1 MKPFGIWKYLLI
13 LIVLSFGIIYALPNL
28 YVPDPAVQ
36 ISYNDSTLSPDIK
49 LQKRLTKVLEDST
62 SESTVPEVEI
72 HEKYALIRLTSSQ
85 EQLRVKELFST
96 VGDDLIVAL
105 NLAPTTPDWLKNI
118 GGEPLKLGLDL
129 RGGVHFLMEVDT
141 QAALSNRQNG
151 TLQDIRR
158 KLREEKIRYNS
169 LSVERDQTIKLKVT
183 EKAGFDTTEELTQSR
198 MDEFTPE
205 TGIFGGKVGPW
216 LRNLFFGSGEK
227 DQTIKLKVKKDT
239 VFESVTELLED
250 NYPQFSISYREIGN
264 QYEFSLRLTDQE
276 IEQIEAD
283 AIDQNLTT
291 LRNRVNELGVSEPIV
306 QRQGKKR
313 IIVELPGIQD
323 TAEAKKILGKTAT
336 LEFHLEAEHDTPRT
350 RKTSYPHRD
359 KRMGVSELQ
368 DQIIIG
374 GDQVATAQASFD
386 ESGMPQVNITLDGA
400 GGTRMHRA
408 TRDKIGKRLGVLFVE
423 QKNKTSYT
431 TDAKGNQVAIQ
442 RTFETKE
449 IISLATIQAALG
461 TQFRITG
468 LDSPQESSELA
479 LLLRAG
485 ALAAPMSFVEERTV
499 GPSLGQDNINAGILS
514 MELGMALVLL
524 FTLFYYRIFGVA
536 ASLALGTNIV
546 LLVAIMSILS
556 ATLTLPG
563 IAGIVLTV
571 GMAIDANVLIFSRIK
586 EELKAGTEPLQA
598 IDQGYDKAFTTIF
611 DAKLTTLLV
620 AVILYS
626 LGTGPIKGFSITLSI
641 GILTSMFTAI
651 LGTRGFIY
659 LIYRNKKNPSRIAI

>member
-28 YVPDPAVQ
+28 YAPDPAVQ
-36 ISYNDSTLSPDIK
+36 VSYNDSTQIHDRQ
-49 LQKRLTKVLEDST
+49 LQQRLTKVLEDGELSNG
-62 SESTVPEVEI
+62 VPEVEL
-72 HEKYALIRLTSSQ
+72 HKKYALIRLSSAE
-85 EQLRVKELFST
+85 EQLRVKDLLSS

-105 NLAPTTPDWLKNI
+105 NLAPTTPEWLENI

-141 QAALSNRQNG
+141 ETALSNRQNG
-151 TLQDIRR
+151 TLLDIRR
-158 KLREEKIRYNS
+158 KLRDEKIRYNS
-169 LSVERDQTIKLKVT
+169 LFV
-183 EKAGFDTTEELTQSR
+183 
-198 MDEFTPE
+198 
-205 TGIFGGKVGPW
+205 
-216 LRNLFFGSGEK
+216 EK
-227 DQTIKLKVKKDT
+227 DQTIKLKVTDEA
-239 VFESVTELLED
+239 VFESATELLED
-250 NYPQFSISYREIGN
+250 NYPQFVISYTEVGDQFNI
-264 QYEFSLRLTDQE
+264 SLSLTEDE
-276 IEQIEAD
+276 LDQIEAD

-306 QRQGKKR
+306 QKQGKKR

-336 LEFHLEAEHDTPRT
+336 LEFHLEAEYDTPRT

-359 KRMGVSELQ
+359 TRLGVSELQ

-386 ESGMPQVNITLDGA
+386 ESGLPQVNITLDGA
-400 GGTRMHRA
+400 GGARMHRA
-408 TRDKIGKRLGVLFVE
+408 TRGNIGKRLGVLFVE
-423 QKNKTSYT
+423 QKNKTTYRR
-431 TDAKGNQVAIQ
+431 DAEGNQVEVREA
-442 RTFETKE
+442 FETKE

-485 ALAAPMSFVEERTV
+485 ALAAPMRFVEERTV

-514 MELGMALVLL
+514 MQLGMTLVLL

-586 EELKAGTEPLQA
+586 EELKQGTEPLQA
-598 IDQGYDKAFTTIF
+598 IDQGYDKAFLTIL
-611 DAKLTTLLV
+611 DANLTTLLV

-626 LGTGPIKGFSITLSI
+626 LGTGPIKGFSVTLSI

-651 LGTRGFIY
+651 IGTRGFIY

>member
-13 LIVLSFGIIYALPNL
+13 LIILSFGIIYALPNL
-28 YVPDPAVQ
+28 YAPDPAVQ
-36 ISYNDSTLSPDIK
+36 VSYNDSTQIHDRK
-49 LQKRLTKVLEDST
+49 LQQRLTKVLEDGELSNG
-62 SESTVPEVEI
+62 VPEVEI
-72 HEKYALIRLTSSQ
+72 HKKYALIRLSSAE
-85 EQLRVKELFST
+85 EQLRVKDLLSS

-105 NLAPTTPDWLKNI
+105 NLAPTTPEWLENI

-141 QAALSNRQNG
+141 ETALSNRQNG
-151 TLQDIRR
+151 TLLDIRR
-158 KLREEKIRYNS
+158 KLRDEKIRYNS
-169 LSVERDQTIKLKVT
+169 LFV
-183 EKAGFDTTEELTQSR
+183 
-198 MDEFTPE
+198 
-205 TGIFGGKVGPW
+205 
-216 LRNLFFGSGEK
+216 EK
-227 DQTIKLKVKKDT
+227 DQTIRLKVTDEA
-239 VFESVTELLED
+239 VFESATELLED
-250 NYPQFSISYREIGN
+250 NYPQFIIGYTQAGDQFNISLSLSEDEI
-264 QYEFSLRLTDQE
+264 D
-276 IEQIEAD
+276 QIEAD

-336 LEFHLEAEHDTPRT
+336 LEFHLEAEYDTPRT

-359 KRMGVSELQ
+359 TRLGVSELQ

-386 ESGMPQVNITLDGA
+386 ESGLPQVNITLDGA
-400 GGTRMHRA
+400 GGARMHRA
-408 TRDKIGKRLGVLFVE
+408 TRGNIGKRLGVLFVE
-423 QKNKTSYT
+423 QKNKTTYQRGA
-431 TDAKGNQVAIQ
+431 DGNRVAVQ
-442 RTFETKE
+442 QTFETKE
-449 IISLATIQAALG
+449 IISLATIRAALG

-485 ALAAPMSFVEERTV
+485 ALAAPMRFVEERTV

-514 MELGMALVLL
+514 MQLGMTLVLL
-524 FTLFYYRIFGVA
+524 FTLFYYRVFGVA
-536 ASLALGTNIV
+536 ASLALGTNII

-586 EELKAGTEPLQA
+586 EELKQGTEPLQA
-598 IDQGYDKAFTTIF
+598 IDQGYDKAFLTIL
-611 DAKLTTLLV
+611 DANLTTLLV

-626 LGTGPIKGFSITLSI
+626 LGTGPIKGFSVTLSI

>member
-1 MKPFGIWKYLLI
+1 MKPFGIWKYFLI
-13 LIVLSFGIIYALPNL
+13 LVVLSFGLIYASPNL
-28 YVPDPAVQ
+28 YAPDPAIQ
-36 ISYNDSTLSPDIK
+36 ISYNDSTLSPDLK
-49 LQKRLTKVLEDST
+49 LQRRLTKVLKNNI
-62 SESTVPEVEI
+62 SENKVPEVEI
-72 HEKYALIRLTSSQ
+72 HESYALIRLASPE
-85 EQLRVKELFST
+85 EQLRVKDLFST

-105 NLAPTTPDWLKNI
+105 NLAPTTPEWLKNI

-141 QAALSNRQNG
+141 KTALSNRQNG
-151 TLQDIRR
+151 TLLDIRR

-169 LSVERDQTIKLKVT
+169 LFV
-183 EKAGFDTTEELTQSR
+183 
-198 MDEFTPE
+198 
-205 TGIFGGKVGPW
+205 
-216 LRNLFFGSGEK
+216 EK
-227 DQTIKLKVKKDT
+227 DQTIKLKVT
-239 VFESVTELLED
+239 QESVFDKATELLED
-250 NYPQFSISYREIGN
+250 EYPQFAISYTEVGN
-264 QYEFSLRLTDQE
+264 QFEISLRLTDQE

-359 KRMGVSELQ
+359 KRMGVNELQ

-400 GGTRMHRA
+400 GGARMHRA
-408 TRDKIGKRLGVLFVE
+408 TRGNIGKRLGVLFVE
-423 QKNKTSYT
+423 QKNKTSFKR
-431 TDAKGNQVAIQ
+431 DAQGNQVEVQQI
-442 RTFETKE
+442 FETKE

-485 ALAAPMSFVEERTV
+485 ALAAPMRFVEERTV

-524 FTLFYYRIFGVA
+524 FTLVYYRIFGVA

-571 GMAIDANVLIFSRIK
+571 GMAVDANVLIFSRIK
-586 EELKAGTEPLQA
+586 EELKQGTEPLQA
-598 IDQGYDKAFTTIF
+598 IDQGYDKAFLTIL
-611 DAKLTTLLV
+611 DANITTLIV

-626 LGTGPIKGFSITLSI
+626 FGTGPIKGFSVTLSI
-641 GILTSMFTAI
+641 GIITSMFTAI

-659 LIYRNKKNPSRIAI
+659 LVYRNKKNISRLAI

>member
-28 YVPDPAVQ
+28 YAPDPAVQ
-36 ISYNDSTLSPDIK
+36 VSYNDSTQIHDRK
-49 LQKRLTKVLEDST
+49 LQQRLSKVLEENELT
-62 SESTVPEVEI
+62 NGVPEVEI
-72 HEKYALIRLTSSQ
+72 HKKYALIRLSSTE
-85 EQLRVKELFST
+85 EQLRVKDLLSS

-141 QAALSNRQNG
+141 ETALSNRQNG

-158 KLREEKIRYNS
+158 KLRDEKIRYNS
-169 LSVERDQTIKLKVT
+169 LFV
-183 EKAGFDTTEELTQSR
+183 
-198 MDEFTPE
+198 
-205 TGIFGGKVGPW
+205 
-216 LRNLFFGSGEK
+216 EK
-227 DQTIKLKVKKDT
+227 DQTIKLKVT
-239 VFESVTELLED
+239 GETIFESATELLED
-250 NYPQFSISYREIGN
+250 NYPQFSITYAESGDQFNISLSLTEDEIV
-264 QYEFSLRLTDQE
+264 
-276 IEQIEAD
+276 QIEKD

-306 QRQGKKR
+306 QKQGKKR

-336 LEFHLEAEHDTPRT
+336 LEFHLEAEYDTPRT

-359 KRMGVSELQ
+359 GRYGESELQ
-368 DQIIIG
+368 DQIILG

-386 ESGMPQVNITLDGA
+386 ESGLPQVNITLDGA
-400 GGTRMHRA
+400 GGARMHRA
-408 TRDKIGKRLGVLFVE
+408 TRGNIGKRLGVLFVE
-423 QKNKTSYT
+423 QKNKTT
-431 TDAKGNQVAIQ
+431 FRRDADGNRVEVQE
-442 RTFETKE
+442 TFETKE

-468 LDSPQESSELA
+468 LDSSQESSELA

-485 ALAAPMSFVEERTV
+485 ALAAPMRFVEERTV

-514 MELGMALVLL
+514 MQLGMALVLL

-586 EELKAGTEPLQA
+586 EELKQGTEPLQA
-598 IDQGYDKAFTTIF
+598 IDQGYDKAFLTIL
-611 DAKLTTLLV
+611 DANLTTLLV

-626 LGTGPIKGFSITLSI
+626 LGTGPIKGFSVTLSI

-659 LIYRNKKNPSRIAI
+659 LIYRNKKNLSRIAI

>member
-1 MKPFGIWKYLLI
+1 MKPFGIWKYFLI

-28 YVPDPAVQ
+28 YAPDPAVQ

-49 LQKRLTKVLEDST
+49 LQKRLTKVLEANT
-62 SESTVPEVEI
+62 SENKVPEVEI
-72 HEKYALIRLTSSQ
+72 HENYALIRLASSK

-105 NLAPTTPDWLKNI
+105 NLAPTTPQWLKNI

-141 QAALSNRQNG
+141 QKALNNRQNG
-151 TLQDIRR
+151 TLLDIRR
-158 KLREEKIRYNS
+158 KLRGEKIRYNS
-169 LSVERDQTIKLKVT
+169 LFVEKDQAIKLKVT
-183 EKAGFDTTEELTQSR
+183 Q
-198 MDEFTPE
+198 
-205 TGIFGGKVGPW
+205 
-216 LRNLFFGSGEK
+216 
-227 DQTIKLKVKKDT
+227 
-239 VFESVTELLED
+239 ESVFDKATELLED
-250 NYPQFSISYREIGN
+250 NYPQFTISYTEAGN
-264 QYEFSLRLTDQE
+264 QFEISLRLTEQE

-291 LRNRVNELGVSEPIV
+291 IRNRVNELGVSEPIV
-306 QRQGKKR
+306 YRQGKKR
-313 IIVELPGIQD
+313 IVVQLPGIQD

-368 DQIIIG
+368 DQIIIS

-386 ESGMPQVNITLDGA
+386 ENGIPQVNITLDGA
-400 GGTRMHRA
+400 GGARMHRT

-423 QKNKTSYT
+423 QKNKTSYAR
-431 TDAKGNQVAIQ
+431 DAQGNQVAIQ
-442 RTFETKE
+442 QTFETKE

-461 TQFRITG
+461 TKFRITG

-485 ALAAPMSFVEERTV
+485 ALAAPMRFVEERTV
-499 GPSLGQDNINAGILS
+499 GPSLGKDNINAGILS

-536 ASLALGTNIV
+536 ACLALGTNIV

-571 GMAIDANVLIFSRIK
+571 GMAVDANVLIFSRIK
-586 EELKAGTEPLQA
+586 EELKKGTEPLQA
-598 IDQGYDKAFTTIF
+598 IDQGYDKAFLTIL
-611 DAKLTTLLV
+611 DANLTTLLV

-626 LGTGPIKGFSITLSI
+626 FGTGPIKGFSVTLSI
-641 GILTSMFTAI
+641 GIITSMFTAI

-659 LIYRNKKNPSRIAI
+659 LVYRNKKNLSRLAI

>member
-28 YVPDPAVQ
+28 YAPDPAVQ
-36 ISYNDSTLSPDIK
+36 VSYNDSTQIHDRK
-49 LQKRLTKVLEDST
+49 LQQRLTKVLEDGELSNG
-62 SESTVPEVEI
+62 VPEVEI
-72 HEKYALIRLTSSQ
+72 HKKYALIRLSSAE
-85 EQLRVKELFST
+85 EQLRVKDLLSSA
-96 VGDDLIVAL
+96 GDDLIVAL
-105 NLAPTTPDWLKNI
+105 NLAPTTPEWLENI

-141 QAALSNRQNG
+141 ETALSNRQNG
-151 TLQDIRR
+151 TLLDIRR
-158 KLREEKIRYNS
+158 KLRDEKIRYNS
-169 LSVERDQTIKLKVT
+169 LFV
-183 EKAGFDTTEELTQSR
+183 
-198 MDEFTPE
+198 
-205 TGIFGGKVGPW
+205 
-216 LRNLFFGSGEK
+216 EK
-227 DQTIKLKVKKDT
+227 DQTIRLKVTDEA
-239 VFESVTELLED
+239 VFESATELLED
-250 NYPQFSISYREIGN
+250 NYPQFVIGYTQAGDQFNISLSLSEDEI
-264 QYEFSLRLTDQE
+264 D
-276 IEQIEAD
+276 QIEAD

-336 LEFHLEAEHDTPRT
+336 LEFHLEAEYDTPRT

-359 KRMGVSELQ
+359 TRLGVSELQ

-386 ESGMPQVNITLDGA
+386 ESGLPQVNITLDGA
-400 GGTRMHRA
+400 GGARMHRA
-408 TRDKIGKRLGVLFVE
+408 TRGNIGKRLGVLFVE
-423 QKNKTSYT
+423 QKNKTTYRR
-431 TDAKGNQVAIQ
+431 DAEGNQVEVQEA
-442 RTFETKE
+442 FETKE
-449 IISLATIQAALG
+449 IISLATIRAALG

-485 ALAAPMSFVEERTV
+485 ALAAPMRFVEERTV

-514 MELGMALVLL
+514 MQLGMTLVLL

-586 EELKAGTEPLQA
+586 EELKQGTEPLQA
-598 IDQGYDKAFTTIF
+598 IDQGYDKAFLTIL
-611 DAKLTTLLV
+611 DANLTTLLV

-626 LGTGPIKGFSITLSI
+626 LGTGPIKGFSVTLSI

-651 LGTRGFIY
+651 VGTRGFIY

>member
-1 MKPFGIWKYLLI
+1 VKPFGIWKYFLI
-13 LIVLSFGIIYALPNL
+13 LIVLSFGIIYASPNL
-28 YVPDPAVQ
+28 YAPDPAIQ
-36 ISYNDSTLSPDIK
+36 ISYNDSTLSPDLK
-49 LQKRLTKVLEDST
+49 LQRRLTKVLENNI
-62 SESTVPEVEI
+62 SENKVPEVEI
-72 HEKYALIRLTSSQ
+72 HESYALIRLASPE
-85 EQLRVKELFST
+85 EQLRVKDLFST

-105 NLAPTTPDWLKNI
+105 NLAPTTPEWLKNI

-141 QAALSNRQNG
+141 KTALSNRQNG
-151 TLQDIRR
+151 TLLDIRR

-169 LSVERDQTIKLKVT
+169 LFV
-183 EKAGFDTTEELTQSR
+183 
-198 MDEFTPE
+198 
-205 TGIFGGKVGPW
+205 
-216 LRNLFFGSGEK
+216 EK
-227 DQTIKLKVKKDT
+227 DQTIKLKVT
-239 VFESVTELLED
+239 QESVFDKATELLED
-250 NYPQFSISYREIGN
+250 EYPQFAISYTEVGN
-264 QYEFSLRLTDQE
+264 QFEISLRLTDQE

-359 KRMGVSELQ
+359 KRMGVNELQ

-400 GGTRMHRA
+400 GGARMHRA
-408 TRDKIGKRLGVLFVE
+408 TRGNIGKRLGVLFVE
-423 QKNKTSYT
+423 QKNKTSFKR
-431 TDAKGNQVAIQ
+431 DAQGNQVEVQ
-442 RTFETKE
+442 QTFETKE

-485 ALAAPMSFVEERTV
+485 ALAAPMRFVEERTV

-524 FTLFYYRIFGVA
+524 FTLVYYRIFGVA

-571 GMAIDANVLIFSRIK
+571 GMAVDANVLIFSRIK
-586 EELKAGTEPLQA
+586 EELKQGTEPLQA
-598 IDQGYDKAFTTIF
+598 IDQGYDKAFLTIL
-611 DAKLTTLLV
+611 DANITTLIV

-626 LGTGPIKGFSITLSI
+626 FGTGPIKGFSVTLSI
-641 GILTSMFTAI
+641 GIITSMFTAI

-659 LIYRNKKNPSRIAI
+659 LVYRNKKNISRLAI

>member
-1 MKPFGIWKYLLI
+1 MKPFGIWKYFLI

-28 YVPDPAVQ
+28 YAPDPAVQ

-49 LQKRLTKVLEDST
+49 LQKRLTKVLEANT
-62 SESTVPEVEI
+62 SENKVPEVEI
-72 HEKYALIRLTSSQ
+72 HENYALIRLASSK

-105 NLAPTTPDWLKNI
+105 NLAPTTPQWLKNI

-141 QAALSNRQNG
+141 QKALNNRQNG
-151 TLQDIRR
+151 TLLDIRR
-158 KLREEKIRYNS
+158 KLRGEKIRYNS
-169 LSVERDQTIKLKVT
+169 LFVEKDQAIKLKVT
-183 EKAGFDTTEELTQSR
+183 Q
-198 MDEFTPE
+198 
-205 TGIFGGKVGPW
+205 
-216 LRNLFFGSGEK
+216 
-227 DQTIKLKVKKDT
+227 
-239 VFESVTELLED
+239 ESVFDKATELLED
-250 NYPQFSISYREIGN
+250 NYPQFTISYTEAGN
-264 QYEFSLRLTDQE
+264 QFEISLRLTEQE

-306 QRQGKKR
+306 YRQGKKR
-313 IIVELPGIQD
+313 IVVQLPGIQD

-386 ESGMPQVNITLDGA
+386 ENGIPQVNITLDGA
-400 GGTRMHRA
+400 GGARMHRT

-423 QKNKTSYT
+423 QKNKTSYAR
-431 TDAKGNQVAIQ
+431 DAQGNQVAIQ
-442 RTFETKE
+442 QTFETKE

-461 TQFRITG
+461 TKFRITG

-485 ALAAPMSFVEERTV
+485 ALAAPMRFVEERTV
-499 GPSLGQDNINAGILS
+499 GPSLGKDNINAGILS

-536 ASLALGTNIV
+536 ACLALGTNIV

-571 GMAIDANVLIFSRIK
+571 GMAVDANVLIFSRIK
-586 EELKAGTEPLQA
+586 EELKQGTEPLQA
-598 IDQGYDKAFTTIF
+598 IDQGYDKAFLTIL
-611 DAKLTTLLV
+611 DANLTTLLV

-626 LGTGPIKGFSITLSI
+626 FGTGPIKGFSVTLSI
-641 GILTSMFTAI
+641 GIITSMFTAI

-659 LIYRNKKNPSRIAI
+659 LVYRNKKNLSRLAI

>member
-1 MKPFGIWKYLLI
+1 VKPFGIWKYFLI

-28 YVPDPAVQ
+28 YAPDPAVQ

-49 LQKRLTKVLEDST
+49 LQKRLTKVLEANT
-62 SESTVPEVEI
+62 SENKVPEVEI
-72 HEKYALIRLTSSQ
+72 HENYALIRLASSK

-105 NLAPTTPDWLKNI
+105 NLAPTTPQWLKNI

-141 QAALSNRQNG
+141 QKALNNRQNG
-151 TLQDIRR
+151 TLLDIRR
-158 KLREEKIRYNS
+158 KLRGEKIRYNS
-169 LSVERDQTIKLKVT
+169 LFVEKDQAIKLKVT
-183 EKAGFDTTEELTQSR
+183 Q
-198 MDEFTPE
+198 
-205 TGIFGGKVGPW
+205 
-216 LRNLFFGSGEK
+216 
-227 DQTIKLKVKKDT
+227 
-239 VFESVTELLED
+239 ESVFDNATELLED
-250 NYPQFSISYREIGN
+250 NYPQFTISYTEEGN
-264 QYEFSLRLTDQE
+264 QFEISLRLTEQE

-306 QRQGKKR
+306 YRQGKKR
-313 IIVELPGIQD
+313 IVVQLPGIQD

-386 ESGMPQVNITLDGA
+386 ENGIPQVNITLDGA
-400 GGTRMHRA
+400 GGARMHRT

-423 QKNKTSYT
+423 QKNKTSYAR
-431 TDAKGNQVAIQ
+431 DAQGNQVAIQ
-442 RTFETKE
+442 QTFETKE

-461 TQFRITG
+461 TKFRITG

-485 ALAAPMSFVEERTV
+485 ALAAPMRFVEERTV
-499 GPSLGQDNINAGILS
+499 GPSLGKDNINAGILS

-536 ASLALGTNIV
+536 ACLALGTNIV

-571 GMAIDANVLIFSRIK
+571 GMAVDANVLIFSRIK
-586 EELKAGTEPLQA
+586 EELKQGTEPLQA
-598 IDQGYDKAFTTIF
+598 IDQGYDKAFLTIL
-611 DAKLTTLLV
+611 DANLTTLLV

-626 LGTGPIKGFSITLSI
+626 FGTGPIKGFSVTLSI
-641 GILTSMFTAI
+641 GIITSMFTAI

-659 LIYRNKKNPSRIAI
+659 LVYRNKKNLSRLAI

>member
-1 MKPFGIWKYLLI
+1 L
-13 LIVLSFGIIYALPNL
+13 
-28 YVPDPAVQ
+28 
-36 ISYNDSTLSPDIK
+36 
-49 LQKRLTKVLEDST
+49 
-62 SESTVPEVEI
+62 
-72 HEKYALIRLTSSQ
+72 
-85 EQLRVKELFST
+85 
-96 VGDDLIVAL
+96 
-105 NLAPTTPDWLKNI
+105 
-118 GGEPLKLGLDL
+118 
-129 RGGVHFLMEVDT
+129 
-141 QAALSNRQNG
+141 
-151 TLQDIRR
+151 
-158 KLREEKIRYNS
+158 S
-169 LSVERDQTIKLKVT
+169 LSE
-183 EKAGFDTTEELTQSR
+183 
-198 MDEFTPE
+198 DE
-205 TGIFGGKVGPW
+205 I
-216 LRNLFFGSGEK
+216 
-227 DQTIKLKVKKDT
+227 D
-239 VFESVTELLED
+239 
-250 NYPQFSISYREIGN
+250 
-264 QYEFSLRLTDQE
+264 
-276 IEQIEAD
+276 QIEAD

-336 LEFHLEAEHDTPRT
+336 LEFHLEAEYDTPRT

-359 KRMGVSELQ
+359 TRLGVSELQ

-386 ESGMPQVNITLDGA
+386 ESGLPQVNITLDGA
-400 GGTRMHRA
+400 GGARMHRA
-408 TRDKIGKRLGVLFVE
+408 TRGNIGKRLGVLFVE
-423 QKNKTSYT
+423 QKNKTTYQRGA
-431 TDAKGNQVAIQ
+431 DGNRVAVQ
-442 RTFETKE
+442 QTFETKE
-449 IISLATIQAALG
+449 IISLATIRAALG

-485 ALAAPMSFVEERTV
+485 ALAAPMRFVEERTV

-514 MELGMALVLL
+514 MQLGMTLVLL
-524 FTLFYYRIFGVA
+524 FTLFYYRVFGVA
-536 ASLALGTNIV
+536 ASLALGTNII

-586 EELKAGTEPLQA
+586 EELKQGTEPLQA
-598 IDQGYDKAFTTIF
+598 IDQGYDKAFLTIL
-611 DAKLTTLLV
+611 DANLTTLLV

-626 LGTGPIKGFSITLSI
+626 LGTGPIKGFSVTLSI

-651 LGTRGFIY
+651 VGTRGFIY

>member
-1 MKPFGIWKYLLI
+1 MKPFGIWKYFLI

-28 YVPDPAVQ
+28 YAPDPAVQ

-49 LQKRLTKVLEDST
+49 LQKRLTKVLEANT
-62 SESTVPEVEI
+62 SENKVPEVEI
-72 HEKYALIRLTSSQ
+72 HENYALIRLASSK

-105 NLAPTTPDWLKNI
+105 NLAPTTPQWLKNI

-141 QAALSNRQNG
+141 QKALNNRQNG
-151 TLQDIRR
+151 TLLDIRR
-158 KLREEKIRYNS
+158 KLRGEKIRYNS
-169 LSVERDQTIKLKVT
+169 LFVEKDQAIKLKVT
-183 EKAGFDTTEELTQSR
+183 Q
-198 MDEFTPE
+198 
-205 TGIFGGKVGPW
+205 
-216 LRNLFFGSGEK
+216 
-227 DQTIKLKVKKDT
+227 
-239 VFESVTELLED
+239 ESVFDNATELIED
-250 NYPQFSISYREIGN
+250 NYPQFTISYTEIGN
-264 QYEFSLRLTDQE
+264 QFEISLRLTEQE

-291 LRNRVNELGVSEPIV
+291 IRNRVNELGVSEPIV
-306 QRQGKKR
+306 YRQGKKR
-313 IIVELPGIQD
+313 IVVQLPGIQD

-336 LEFHLEAEHDTPRT
+336 LEFHLEAEYDTPRT

-368 DQIIIG
+368 DQIIIS

-386 ESGMPQVNITLDGA
+386 ENGIPQVNITLDGA
-400 GGTRMHRA
+400 GGARMHRT

-423 QKNKTSYT
+423 QKNKTSYAR
-431 TDAKGNQVAIQ
+431 DAQGNQVAIQ
-442 RTFETKE
+442 QTFETKE

-461 TQFRITG
+461 TKFRITG

-485 ALAAPMSFVEERTV
+485 ALAAPMRFVEERTV
-499 GPSLGQDNINAGILS
+499 GPSLGKDNINAGILS

-571 GMAIDANVLIFSRIK
+571 GMAVDANVLIFSRIK
-586 EELKAGTEPLQA
+586 EELKQGTEPLQA
-598 IDQGYDKAFTTIF
+598 IDQGYDKAFLTIL
-611 DAKLTTLLV
+611 DANLTTLLV

-626 LGTGPIKGFSITLSI
+626 FGTGPIKGFSVTLSI
-641 GILTSMFTAI
+641 GIITSMFTAI
-651 LGTRGFIY
+651 VGTRGFIY
-659 LIYRNKKNPSRIAI
+659 LVYRNKKNLSRLAI

>member
-1 MKPFGIWKYLLI
+1 MRPFGIWKYFLI
-13 LIVLSFGIIYALPNL
+13 LIVLGFGIIYSLPNL
-28 YVPDPAVQ
+28 YAPDPAVQ
-36 ISYNDSTLSPDIK
+36 ISYNDSALSPDLK
-49 LQKRLTKVLEDST
+49 LQKRLEKILENSLDN
-62 SESTVPEVEI
+62 ENVPEVEL
-72 HEKYALIRLTSSQ
+72 HNNYALIRLFSTE
-85 EQLRVKELFST
+85 EQLRIKSLLST
-96 VGDDLIVAL
+96 AGDDLIVAL
-105 NLAPTTPDWLKNI
+105 NLAPTTPQWLKNI
-118 GGEPLKLGLDL
+118 GAEPMKLGLDL

-141 QAALSNRQNG
+141 QAALKNRQNG
-151 TLQDIRR
+151 TLQDLKR
-158 KLREEKIRYNS
+158 KLREEKIRYSS
-169 LSVERDQTIKLKVT
+169 LFV
-183 EKAGFDTTEELTQSR
+183 
-198 MDEFTPE
+198 
-205 TGIFGGKVGPW
+205 
-216 LRNLFFGSGEK
+216 EK
-227 DQTIKLKVKKDT
+227 DQSITLKVKE
-239 VFESVTELLED
+239 ESDFDSSIDLIED
-250 NYPQFSISYREIGN
+250 NYPQFSVSYTEGS
-264 QYEFSLRLTDQE
+264 EFNIFLRLNEEE

-313 IIVELPGIQD
+313 IVVQLPGIQD

-336 LEFHLEAEHDTPRT
+336 LEFHLEAEYDTPRT

-359 KRMGVSELQ
+359 KRMGESELQ

-386 ESGMPQVNITLDGA
+386 ENGMPQVNITLDGQ
-400 GGTRMHRA
+400 GGARMHRA
-408 TRDKIGKRLGVLFVE
+408 TRGNIGKRLGVVFVE
-423 QKNKTSYT
+423 QKNKTSYKR
-431 TDAKGNQVAIQ
+431 DSQGNQIAVQ
-442 RTFETKE
+442 QTFEIRE

-485 ALAAPMSFVEERTV
+485 ALAAPMRFVEERTV
-499 GPSLGQDNINAGILS
+499 GPSLGEDNINAGILS
-514 MELGMALVLL
+514 MEIGMALVLI
-524 FTLFYYRIFGVA
+524 FTVFYYRIFGVA
-536 ASLALGTNIV
+536 AALALGTNIL

-556 ATLTLPG
+556 ASLTLPG

-586 EELKAGTEPLQA
+586 EELKQGTDPLQA
-598 IDQGYDKAFTTIF
+598 IDQGYDKAFSTIL
-611 DAKLTTLLV
+611 DANITTLIV

-651 LGTRGFIY
+651 VGTRGFIY
-659 LIYRNKKNPSRIAI
+659 LIYRKKKNLSRLAI

>member
-1 MKPFGIWKYLLI
+1 MKPFGIWKYFLI
-13 LIVLSFGIIYALPNL
+13 LVVLSFGLIYASPNL
-28 YVPDPAVQ
+28 YAPDPAIQ
-36 ISYNDSTLSPDIK
+36 ISYNDSTLSPDLK
-49 LQKRLTKVLEDST
+49 LQRRLTKVLENNI
-62 SESTVPEVEI
+62 SENKVPEVEI
-72 HEKYALIRLTSSQ
+72 HESYALIRLASPE
-85 EQLRVKELFST
+85 EQLRVKDLFST

-105 NLAPTTPDWLKNI
+105 NLAPTTPEWLKNI

-141 QAALSNRQNG
+141 KTALSNRQNG
-151 TLQDIRR
+151 TLLDIRR

-169 LSVERDQTIKLKVT
+169 LFV
-183 EKAGFDTTEELTQSR
+183 
-198 MDEFTPE
+198 
-205 TGIFGGKVGPW
+205 
-216 LRNLFFGSGEK
+216 EK
-227 DQTIKLKVKKDT
+227 DQTIKLKVT
-239 VFESVTELLED
+239 QESVFDKATELLED
-250 NYPQFSISYREIGN
+250 EYPQFAISYTEVGN
-264 QYEFSLRLTDQE
+264 QFEISLRLTDQE

-306 QRQGKKR
+306 QRQGNKR

-359 KRMGVSELQ
+359 KRMGVNELQ

-400 GGTRMHRA
+400 GGARMHRA
-408 TRDKIGKRLGVLFVE
+408 TRGNIGKRLGVLFVE
-423 QKNKTSYT
+423 QKNKTSFKR
-431 TDAKGNQVAIQ
+431 DAQGNQVEVQ
-442 RTFETKE
+442 QTFETKE

-485 ALAAPMSFVEERTV
+485 ALAAPMRFVEERTV

-524 FTLFYYRIFGVA
+524 FTLVYYRIFGVA

-571 GMAIDANVLIFSRIK
+571 GMAVDANVLIFSRIK
-586 EELKAGTEPLQA
+586 EELKQGTEPLQA
-598 IDQGYDKAFTTIF
+598 IDQGYDKAFLTIL
-611 DAKLTTLLV
+611 DANITTLIV

-626 LGTGPIKGFSITLSI
+626 FGTGPIKGFSVTLSI
-641 GILTSMFTAI
+641 GIITSMFTAI

-659 LIYRNKKNPSRIAI
+659 LVYRNKKNLSRLAI

>member
-1 MKPFGIWKYLLI
+1 MKPFGIWKYFLI

-28 YVPDPAVQ
+28 YAPDPAVQ

-49 LQKRLTKVLEDST
+49 LQKRLTKVLEANT
-62 SESTVPEVEI
+62 SENKVPEVEI
-72 HEKYALIRLTSSQ
+72 HENYALIRLASSK

-105 NLAPTTPDWLKNI
+105 NLAPTTPQWLKNI

-141 QAALSNRQNG
+141 QKALNNRQNG
-151 TLQDIRR
+151 TLLDIRR
-158 KLREEKIRYNS
+158 KLRGEKIRYNS
-169 LSVERDQTIKLKVT
+169 LFVEKDQAIKLKVT
-183 EKAGFDTTEELTQSR
+183 Q
-198 MDEFTPE
+198 
-205 TGIFGGKVGPW
+205 
-216 LRNLFFGSGEK
+216 
-227 DQTIKLKVKKDT
+227 
-239 VFESVTELLED
+239 ESVFDNATELLED
-250 NYPQFSISYREIGN
+250 NYPQFTISYTEEGN
-264 QYEFSLRLTDQE
+264 QFEISLRLTEQE

-306 QRQGKKR
+306 YRQGKKR
-313 IIVELPGIQD
+313 IVVQLPGIQD

-386 ESGMPQVNITLDGA
+386 ENGIPQVNITLDGA
-400 GGTRMHRA
+400 GGARMHRT

-423 QKNKTSYT
+423 QKNKTSYAR
-431 TDAKGNQVAIQ
+431 DAQGNQVAIQ
-442 RTFETKE
+442 QTFETKE

-461 TQFRITG
+461 TKFRITG

-485 ALAAPMSFVEERTV
+485 ALAAPMRFVEERTV
-499 GPSLGQDNINAGILS
+499 GPSLGKDNINAGILS

-536 ASLALGTNIV
+536 ACLALGTNIV

-556 ATLTLPG
+556 ASLTLPG

-571 GMAIDANVLIFSRIK
+571 GMAVDANVLIFSRIK
-586 EELKAGTEPLQA
+586 EELKQGTEPLQA
-598 IDQGYDKAFTTIF
+598 IDQGYDKAFLTIL
-611 DAKLTTLLV
+611 DANLTTLLV

-626 LGTGPIKGFSITLSI
+626 FGTGPIKGFSVTLSI
-641 GILTSMFTAI
+641 GIITSMFTAI

-659 LIYRNKKNPSRIAI
+659 LVYRNKKNLSRLAI

>member
-1 MKPFGIWKYLLI
+1 MKPFGIWKYFLI

-28 YVPDPAVQ
+28 YAPDPAVQ

-49 LQKRLTKVLEDST
+49 LQKRLTKVLEANT
-62 SESTVPEVEI
+62 SKNKVPEVEI
-72 HEKYALIRLTSSQ
+72 HENYALIRLASSK

-105 NLAPTTPDWLKNI
+105 NLAPTTPQWLKNI

-141 QAALSNRQNG
+141 QKALNNRQNG
-151 TLQDIRR
+151 TLLDIRR
-158 KLREEKIRYNS
+158 KLRGEKIRYNS
-169 LSVERDQTIKLKVT
+169 LFVEKDQAIKLKVT
-183 EKAGFDTTEELTQSR
+183 Q
-198 MDEFTPE
+198 
-205 TGIFGGKVGPW
+205 
-216 LRNLFFGSGEK
+216 
-227 DQTIKLKVKKDT
+227 
-239 VFESVTELLED
+239 ESVFDKATELLED
-250 NYPQFSISYREIGN
+250 NYPQFTISYTEIGN
-264 QYEFSLRLTDQE
+264 QFEISLRLTEQE

-291 LRNRVNELGVSEPIV
+291 IRNRVNELGVSEPIV
-306 QRQGKKR
+306 YRQGKKR
-313 IIVELPGIQD
+313 IVVQLPGIQD

-336 LEFHLEAEHDTPRT
+336 LEFHLEAEYDTPRT

-368 DQIIIG
+368 DQIIIS

-386 ESGMPQVNITLDGA
+386 ENGIPQVNITLDGA
-400 GGTRMHRA
+400 GGARMHRT

-423 QKNKTSYT
+423 QKNKTSYAR
-431 TDAKGNQVAIQ
+431 DAQGNQVAIQ
-442 RTFETKE
+442 QTFETKE

-461 TQFRITG
+461 TKFRITG

-485 ALAAPMSFVEERTV
+485 ALAAPMRFVEERTV
-499 GPSLGQDNINAGILS
+499 GPSLGKDNINAGILS

-536 ASLALGTNIV
+536 ACLALGTNIV

-571 GMAIDANVLIFSRIK
+571 GMAVDANVLIFSRIK
-586 EELKAGTEPLQA
+586 EELKQGTEPLQA
-598 IDQGYDKAFTTIF
+598 IDQGYDKAFLTIL
-611 DAKLTTLLV
+611 DANLTTLLV

-626 LGTGPIKGFSITLSI
+626 FGTGPIKGFSVTLSI
-641 GILTSMFTAI
+641 GIITSMFTAI
-651 LGTRGFIY
+651 VGTRGFIY
-659 LIYRNKKNPSRIAI
+659 LVYRNKKNLSRLAI

>member
-28 YVPDPAVQ
+28 YAPDPAVQ
-36 ISYNDSTLSPDIK
+36 VSYNDSTQIHDRK
-49 LQKRLTKVLEDST
+49 LQQRLTKVLEDGELSNG
-62 SESTVPEVEI
+62 VPEVEL
-72 HEKYALIRLTSSQ
+72 HKKYALIRLSSAE
-85 EQLRVKELFST
+85 EQLRVKDLLSS

-105 NLAPTTPDWLKNI
+105 NLAPTTPEWLENI

-141 QAALSNRQNG
+141 ETALSNRQNG
-151 TLQDIRR
+151 TLLDIRR
-158 KLREEKIRYNS
+158 KLRDEKIRYNS
-169 LSVERDQTIKLKVT
+169 
-183 EKAGFDTTEELTQSR
+183 
-198 MDEFTPE
+198 
-205 TGIFGGKVGPW
+205 IFV
-216 LRNLFFGSGEK
+216 EK
-227 DQTIKLKVKKDT
+227 DQTIKLKVTDEA
-239 VFESVTELLED
+239 VFESATELLED
-250 NYPQFSISYREIGN
+250 NYPQFVIGYTQAGDQFNISL
-264 QYEFSLRLTDQE
+264 SLSEDE
-276 IEQIEAD
+276 VDQIEAD

-306 QRQGKKR
+306 QKQGKKR

-336 LEFHLEAEHDTPRT
+336 LEFHLEAEYDTPRT

-359 KRMGVSELQ
+359 TRLGVSELQ

-386 ESGMPQVNITLDGA
+386 ESGLPQVNITLDGA
-400 GGTRMHRA
+400 GGARMHRA
-408 TRDKIGKRLGVLFVE
+408 TRGNIGKRLGVLFVE
-423 QKNKTSYT
+423 QKNKTTYRR
-431 TDAKGNQVAIQ
+431 DAEGNQVAVQ
-442 RTFETKE
+442 EAFETKE
-449 IISLATIQAALG
+449 IISLATIRAALG

-485 ALAAPMSFVEERTV
+485 ALAAPMRFVEERTV

-514 MELGMALVLL
+514 MQLGMTLVLL

-586 EELKAGTEPLQA
+586 EELKQGTEPLQA
-598 IDQGYDKAFTTIF
+598 IDQGYDKAFLTIL
-611 DAKLTTLLV
+611 DANLTTLLV

-626 LGTGPIKGFSITLSI
+626 LGTGPIKGFSVTLSI

-651 LGTRGFIY
+651 IGTRGFIY

>member
-1 MKPFGIWKYLLI
+1 MKPFGIWKYFLI

-28 YVPDPAVQ
+28 YAPDPAVQ

-49 LQKRLTKVLEDST
+49 LQKRLTKVLEANT
-62 SESTVPEVEI
+62 SENKVPEVEI
-72 HEKYALIRLTSSQ
+72 HENYALIRLASSK
-85 EQLRVKELFST
+85 EQLRVKDLFST

-105 NLAPTTPDWLKNI
+105 NLAPTTPQWLKNI

-141 QAALSNRQNG
+141 QKALNNRQNG
-151 TLQDIRR
+151 TLLDIRR
-158 KLREEKIRYNS
+158 KLRGEKIRYNS
-169 LSVERDQTIKLKVT
+169 LFV
-183 EKAGFDTTEELTQSR
+183 
-198 MDEFTPE
+198 
-205 TGIFGGKVGPW
+205 
-216 LRNLFFGSGEK
+216 EK
-227 DQTIKLKVKKDT
+227 DQAIKLT
-239 VFESVTELLED
+239 VTQESVFDNATELLED
-250 NYPQFSISYREIGN
+250 NYPQFTISYTEVGN
-264 QYEFSLRLTDQE
+264 QFEISLRLTEQE
-276 IEQIEAD
+276 IEQIQAD

-306 QRQGKKR
+306 YRQGKKR
-313 IIVELPGIQD
+313 IVVQLPGIQD

-368 DQIIIG
+368 DQIIIS

-386 ESGMPQVNITLDGA
+386 ENGIPQVNITLDGT
-400 GGTRMHRA
+400 GGARMHRT

-423 QKNKTSYT
+423 QKNKTSYAR
-431 TDAKGNQVAIQ
+431 DAQGNQVAIQ
-442 RTFETKE
+442 QTFETKE

-461 TQFRITG
+461 TKFRITG

-485 ALAAPMSFVEERTV
+485 ALAAPMRFVEERTV
-499 GPSLGQDNINAGILS
+499 GPSLGKDNINAGILS

-536 ASLALGTNIV
+536 ACLALGTNIV

-556 ATLTLPG
+556 ASLTLPG

-571 GMAIDANVLIFSRIK
+571 GMAVDANVLIFSRIK
-586 EELKAGTEPLQA
+586 EELKQGTEPLQA
-598 IDQGYDKAFTTIF
+598 IDQGYDKAFLTIL
-611 DAKLTTLLV
+611 DANLTTLLV

-626 LGTGPIKGFSITLSI
+626 FGTGPIKGFSVTLSI
-641 GILTSMFTAI
+641 GIITSMFTAI

-659 LIYRNKKNPSRIAI
+659 LVYRNKKNLSRLAI

>member
-1 MKPFGIWKYLLI
+1 MKPFGIWKYFLI

-28 YVPDPAVQ
+28 YAPDPAVQ
-36 ISYNDSTLSPDIK
+36 ISYNDSTLSPDLK
-49 LQKRLTKVLEDST
+49 LQKRLTKVLEANT
-62 SESTVPEVEI
+62 SENKVPEVEI
-72 HEKYALIRLTSSQ
+72 HENYALIRLASSK
-85 EQLRVKELFST
+85 EQLRVKDLFST

-105 NLAPTTPDWLKNI
+105 NLAPTTPQWLKNI

-141 QAALSNRQNG
+141 QKALNNRQNG
-151 TLQDIRR
+151 TLLDIRR
-158 KLREEKIRYNS
+158 KLRGEKIRYNS
-169 LSVERDQTIKLKVT
+169 LFVEKDQAIKLKVT
-183 EKAGFDTTEELTQSR
+183 Q
-198 MDEFTPE
+198 
-205 TGIFGGKVGPW
+205 
-216 LRNLFFGSGEK
+216 
-227 DQTIKLKVKKDT
+227 
-239 VFESVTELLED
+239 ESVFDNATELLED
-250 NYPQFSISYREIGN
+250 NYPQFTISYTEAGN
-264 QYEFSLRLTDQE
+264 QFEISLRLTEQE

-306 QRQGKKR
+306 YRQGKKR
-313 IIVELPGIQD
+313 IVVQLPGIQD

-359 KRMGVSELQ
+359 KRMGESELQ

-386 ESGMPQVNITLDGA
+386 ENGIPQVNITLDGA
-400 GGTRMHRA
+400 GGTRMHRT

-423 QKNKTSYT
+423 QKNKTSYAR
-431 TDAKGNQVAIQ
+431 DAQGNQVAIQ
-442 RTFETKE
+442 QTFETKE

-461 TQFRITG
+461 TKFRITG

-485 ALAAPMSFVEERTV
+485 ALAAPMRFVEERTV
-499 GPSLGQDNINAGILS
+499 GPSLGKDNINAGILS

-536 ASLALGTNIV
+536 ACLALGTNIV

-571 GMAIDANVLIFSRIK
+571 GMAVDANVLIFSRIK
-586 EELKAGTEPLQA
+586 EELKQGTEPLQA
-598 IDQGYDKAFTTIF
+598 IDQGYDKAFLTIL
-611 DAKLTTLLV
+611 DANLTTLLV

-626 LGTGPIKGFSITLSI
+626 FGTGPIKGFSVTLSI
-641 GILTSMFTAI
+641 GIITSMFTAI

-659 LIYRNKKNPSRIAI
+659 LVYRNKKNLSRLAI

>member
-1 MKPFGIWKYLLI
+1 MKPFGIWKYFLI

-28 YVPDPAVQ
+28 YAPDPAVQ

-49 LQKRLTKVLEDST
+49 LQKRLTKVLEANT
-62 SESTVPEVEI
+62 SKNKVPEVEI
-72 HEKYALIRLTSSQ
+72 HENYALIRLASSK

-105 NLAPTTPDWLKNI
+105 NLAPTTPQWLKNI

-141 QAALSNRQNG
+141 QKALNNRQNG
-151 TLQDIRR
+151 TLLDIRR
-158 KLREEKIRYNS
+158 KLRGEKIRYNS
-169 LSVERDQTIKLKVT
+169 LFVEKDQAIKLKVT
-183 EKAGFDTTEELTQSR
+183 Q
-198 MDEFTPE
+198 
-205 TGIFGGKVGPW
+205 
-216 LRNLFFGSGEK
+216 
-227 DQTIKLKVKKDT
+227 
-239 VFESVTELLED
+239 ESVFDKATELLED
-250 NYPQFSISYREIGN
+250 NYPQFTISYTEAGN
-264 QYEFSLRLTDQE
+264 QFEISLRLTEQE

-291 LRNRVNELGVSEPIV
+291 IRNRVNELGVSEPIV
-306 QRQGKKR
+306 YRQGKKR
-313 IIVELPGIQD
+313 IVVQLPGIQD

-336 LEFHLEAEHDTPRT
+336 LEFHLEAEYDTPRT

-368 DQIIIG
+368 DQIIIS

-386 ESGMPQVNITLDGA
+386 ENGIPQVNITLDGA
-400 GGTRMHRA
+400 GGARMHRT

-423 QKNKTSYT
+423 QKNKTSYAR
-431 TDAKGNQVAIQ
+431 DAQGNQVAIQ
-442 RTFETKE
+442 QTFETKE

-461 TQFRITG
+461 TKFRITG

-485 ALAAPMSFVEERTV
+485 ALAAPMRFVEERTV
-499 GPSLGQDNINAGILS
+499 GPSLGKDNINAGILS

-536 ASLALGTNIV
+536 ACLALGTNIV

-556 ATLTLPG
+556 ASLTLPG

-571 GMAIDANVLIFSRIK
+571 GMAVDANVLIFSRIK
-586 EELKAGTEPLQA
+586 EELKQGTEPLQA
-598 IDQGYDKAFTTIF
+598 IDQGYDKAFLTIL
-611 DAKLTTLLV
+611 DANLTTLLV

-626 LGTGPIKGFSITLSI
+626 FGTGPIKGFSITLSI
-641 GILTSMFTAI
+641 GIITSMFTAI

-659 LIYRNKKNPSRIAI
+659 LVYRNKKNLSRLAI

>member
-1 MKPFGIWKYLLI
+1 MKPFGIWKYFLI

-28 YVPDPAVQ
+28 YAPDPAVQ

-49 LQKRLTKVLEDST
+49 LQKRLTKVLEANT
-62 SESTVPEVEI
+62 SKNKVPEVEI
-72 HEKYALIRLTSSQ
+72 HENYALIRLASSK

-105 NLAPTTPDWLKNI
+105 NLAPTTPQWLKNI

-141 QAALSNRQNG
+141 QKALNNRQNG
-151 TLQDIRR
+151 TLLDIRR
-158 KLREEKIRYNS
+158 KLRGEKIRYNS
-169 LSVERDQTIKLKVT
+169 LYVEKDQAIKLKVT
-183 EKAGFDTTEELTQSR
+183 Q
-198 MDEFTPE
+198 
-205 TGIFGGKVGPW
+205 
-216 LRNLFFGSGEK
+216 
-227 DQTIKLKVKKDT
+227 
-239 VFESVTELLED
+239 ESVFDNATELLED
-250 NYPQFSISYREIGN
+250 NYPQFTISYTEAGN
-264 QYEFSLRLTDQE
+264 QFEISLRLTEQE

-291 LRNRVNELGVSEPIV
+291 IRNRVNELGVSEPIV
-306 QRQGKKR
+306 YRQGKKR
-313 IIVELPGIQD
+313 IVVQLPGIQD

-368 DQIIIG
+368 DQIIIS

-386 ESGMPQVNITLDGA
+386 ENGIPQVNITLDGA
-400 GGTRMHRA
+400 GGARMHRT

-423 QKNKTSYT
+423 QKNKTSYAR
-431 TDAKGNQVAIQ
+431 DAQGNQVAIQ
-442 RTFETKE
+442 QTFETKE

-461 TQFRITG
+461 TKFRITG

-485 ALAAPMSFVEERTV
+485 ALAAPMRFVEERTV
-499 GPSLGQDNINAGILS
+499 GPSLGKDNINAGILS

-536 ASLALGTNIV
+536 ACLALGTNIV

-571 GMAIDANVLIFSRIK
+571 GMAVDANVLIFSRIK
-586 EELKAGTEPLQA
+586 EELKQGTEPLQA
-598 IDQGYDKAFTTIF
+598 IDQGYDKAFLTIL
-611 DAKLTTLLV
+611 DANLTTLLV

-626 LGTGPIKGFSITLSI
+626 FGTGPIKGFSVTLSI
-641 GILTSMFTAI
+641 GIITSMFTAI

-659 LIYRNKKNPSRIAI
+659 LVYRNKKNLSRLAI